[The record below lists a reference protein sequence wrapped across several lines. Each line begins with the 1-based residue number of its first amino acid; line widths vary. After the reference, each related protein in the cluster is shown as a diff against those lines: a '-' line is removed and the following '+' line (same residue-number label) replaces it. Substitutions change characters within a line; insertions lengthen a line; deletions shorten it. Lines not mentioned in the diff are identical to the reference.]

1 MLKNIKKNKLSK
13 EQYSVAIEGSTEM
26 PFSGSL
32 NYEKR
37 SGVYLCICCDNKL
50 FQSKEK
56 FESGSGWPSFYATF
70 SKEAVSEHVD
80 ESHGMIRNE
89 VKCAQCEAHL
99 GHVFDDGPEPTGL
112 RYCINS
118 VVLNFVPD

>member
-1 MLKNIKKNKLSK
+1 M
-13 EQYSVAIEGSTEM
+13 AIEGSTEM

-70 SKEAVSEHVD
+70 SKEAVSEYVD

>member
-1 MLKNIKKNKLSK
+1 LLKNIKKNKLSK

-56 FESGSGWPSFYATF
+56 FESGSGWPSFYTTF

-99 GHVFDDGPEPTGL
+99 GHVFGDGPEPTGL

>member
-1 MLKNIKKNKLSK
+1 LLKNIKKNKLSK
-13 EQYSVAIEGSTEM
+13 EQYSVAIEGSTEI